1 MKKAMLGLVV
11 VVSLGCAGGPKAPVQ
26 AAPAPEAPAAETA
39 TETAPIDPAA
49 HDEAL
54 EVFELLQRRIEG
66 VAKDITPSVVYIEAI
81 QKHQNRKNIV
91 SGSGIIADAEGHIFT
106 NEHVVESALKVTVTV
121 PGIKEPLPATVI
133 GADKQTDLAVLKV
146 SPNGHGL
153 KPARFG
159 SSEKLVVGQW
169 VLAVGN
175 PFGFDNSVSFGI
187 VQAKGRNL
195 QFRGLINEFVQTDA
209 LIDQGSSGGPLV
221 NLEGEVVGVNSIA
234 AGRGIGFTIPIETA
248 LKVKKN
254 LMESGQI
261 ERAWLGIT
269 FQPLTRQLSRY
280 WGLGTQGG
288 AIVSAVLDGSPAEK
302 GGLKAGDI
310 ITEIEGEEVDVPD
323 EGEAS
328 SLSRMVAGYPVGATI
343 KVVVLRELKQR
354 TLKVTLDAQPAID
367 SPERE
372 SDWGFGYQDITT
384 GRQLNARL
392 DSRVGVFVS
401 FVERGTPADE
411 TMLEIGDIIVEVDGE
426 KVRDAEALEKALD
439 ARASRDRVLL
449 TAQRG
454 KDIRFHL
461 LERLG
466 SEIVE

>member
-1 MKKAMLGLVV
+1 MKKALLTVLIFV
-11 VVSLGCAGGPKAPVQ
+11 LSACSAW
-26 AAPAPEAPAAETA
+26 PASA
-39 TETAPIDPAA
+39 D
-49 HDEAL
+49 DDAL
-54 EVFELLQRRIEG
+54 AVFEKLQRRIEK
-66 VAKDITPSVVYIEAI
+66 VAKEITPSVVYIEAV
-81 QKHQNRKNIV
+81 QKHQNRKSIV
-91 SGSGIIADAEGHIFT
+91 SGSGIIADKDGHIFT

-121 PGIKEPLPATVI
+121 PGIKEPFPARVVGT
-133 GADKQTDLAVLKV
+133 DKQTDLAVLQIN
-146 SPNGHGL
+146 PNSHTI

-159 SSEKLVVGQW
+159 SAEKLVVGQW

-221 NLEGEVVGVNSIA
+221 NLKGEVVGVNSIA

-248 LKVKKN
+248 LKVKEN
-254 LMESGQI
+254 LMASGQI

-269 FQPLTRQLSRY
+269 FQPLSRQLARY
-280 WGLGTQGG
+280 WGMATQGG

-310 ITEIEGEEVDVPD
+310 ITEIEGTEVDVPD

-328 SLSRMVAGYPVGATI
+328 SLSRLVAGFAVGEKI
-343 KVVVLRELKQR
+343 KVKVLRDLKPK
-354 TLKVTLDAQPAID
+354 TLTLTLEAQPAID
-367 SPERE
+367 TPERE

-392 DSRVGVFVS
+392 ESRVGAFVS

-411 TMLEIGDIIVEVDGE
+411 SGMEIGDIIVRIEDQPVTGAD
-426 KVRDAEALEKALD
+426 DLEKALEKG
-439 ARASRDRVLL
+439 AEQSRVLL
-449 TAQRG
+449 TVQRG

-461 LERLG
+461 LERLR
-466 SEIVE
+466 SAPAD

>member
-1 MKKAMLGLVV
+1 MKKALLALVFFA
-11 VVSLGCAGGPKAPVQ
+11 L
-26 AAPAPEAPAAETA
+26 PACGAHPARAE
-39 TETAPIDPAA
+39 D
-49 HDEAL
+49 DAL
-54 EVFELLQRRIEG
+54 AIFEKLQGRIEQ
-66 VAKDITPSVVYIEAI
+66 VAKEITPSVVYIEAV
-81 QKHQNRKNIV
+81 QKHQTRKSIV

-121 PGIKEPLPATVI
+121 PGIKEPLQARVI

-146 SPNGHGL
+146 DPNGHEL

-221 NLEGEVVGVNSIA
+221 NLRGEVVGVNSIA

-248 LKVKKN
+248 LKVKAN
-254 LMESGQI
+254 LMDSGRI

-269 FQPLTRQLSRY
+269 FQPLPRRLARY

-288 AIVSAVLDGSPAEK
+288 AIVSAVLDGSPAEAA
-302 GGLKAGDI
+302 GLKAGDI
-310 ITEIEGEEVDVPD
+310 IVEIEGTEVDVPD

-328 SLSRMVAGYPVGATI
+328 SLTRLVASFSVGETI
-343 KVVVLRELKQR
+343 DVEVLRNLKPKELKVK
-354 TLKVTLDAQPAID
+354 LGPQPAVD
-367 SPERE
+367 SPEQE

-392 DSRVGVFVS
+392 ESREGAFVS

-411 TMLEIGDIIVEVDGE
+411 SGMEIGDILIRIEDREIQNAADV
-426 KVRDAEALEKALD
+426 AEALEKHATHE
-439 ARASRDRVLL
+439 RILL
-449 TAQRG
+449 TVKRG

-461 LERLG
+461 LERLQ
-466 SEIVE
+466 SAPAE